1 MKATFR
7 GGVHPAHG
15 SKAQT
20 QGLATR
26 SFVSD
31 TVRIIM
37 NMNIGAPS
45 QPCVAKGDH
54 VKIGQVIGEPVGF
67 LGLPVHASVS
77 GAVVSVE
84 PIPYLSEQPAVC
96 VTIHNDFADEWV
108 ELHPLG
114 SVETVDPALII
125 PAIKN
130 AGICGLGG
138 ASFPTH
144 VKLSIKPEQKCDCII
159 ANGAECE
166 THLTCDH
173 RLMLENPVRVV
184 DGLRAAMR
192 AINVKEGIIAI
203 EDNKPDAI
211 EAMRK
216 ACQGREG
223 VRVQVLKTKYPQG
236 GEKQLIEAVTG
247 RQVPSGGL
255 PIQAGVIV
263 MNVATCAAVADA
275 VIDGK
280 PLVERIVTVTGAVR
294 QPANLRLR
302 IGTIT
307 EDIIGECG
315 GFSGDVGKVIFG
327 GAMTGMCA
335 PNTSIPIAKATGGI
349 LVLDKQDAASVEE
362 GPCLRCGKCV
372 EVCPI
377 GLHPLKIKI
386 AADADRIDEC
396 KRLHVMDCTLCGS
409 CSFICPAHRWL
420 TASFKVAKQKLA
432 AQAKKGGSGK

>member
-31 TVRIIM
+31 TVRII
-37 NMNIGAPS
+37 MNIGAPS

-77 GAVVSVE
+77 GEVVSVE
-84 PIPYLSEQPAVC
+84 PIPYLSEQPAMC

>member
-1 MKATFR
+1 MGSQLKATFR

-54 VKIGQVIGEPVGF
+54 VKIGQVIGE
-67 LGLPVHASVS
+67 S
-77 GAVVSVE
+77 GEVVSVE
-84 PIPYLSEQPAVC
+84 PIPYLSEQPAMC

-396 KRLHVMDCTLCGS
+396 KRLHVLDCTLCGS

-432 AQAKKGGSGK
+432 AQAKKGGSEK

>member
-77 GAVVSVE
+77 GEVVSVE
-84 PIPYLSEQPAVC
+84 PIPYLSEQPAMC

-432 AQAKKGGSGK
+432 AQAKKGGSGT